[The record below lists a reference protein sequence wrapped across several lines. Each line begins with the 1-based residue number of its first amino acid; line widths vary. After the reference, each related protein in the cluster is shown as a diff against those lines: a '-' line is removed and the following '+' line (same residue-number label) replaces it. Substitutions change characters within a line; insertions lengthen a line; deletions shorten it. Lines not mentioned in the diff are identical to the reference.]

1 MAERHVRGNRSVRAG
16 TGTRPSARENRLREI
31 AALAA
36 REGWTVVDEVCW
48 RRLREQFPQISDRTL
63 RHDLRQSGL
72 PVSALVEGVRLD
84 TLADLARTLL
94 ALAAEDSQEL
104 QRGPQI
110 RMSAARRLVLE
121 ARRTAETVL
130 RNPGIAPDKRA
141 AMEEKFLWIRTWLE
155 NPAVF
160 PTWAPLRLRKV
171 RNPELGERHP

>member
-1 MAERHVRGNRSVRAG
+1 MAERHAKGNRSARAG
-16 TGTRPSARENRLREI
+16 TATRPSVRENRLREI

-48 RRLREQFPQISDRTL
+48 RRLREQFPELSERTL
-63 RHDLRQSGL
+63 RHDLRQTGL

-84 TLADLARTLL
+84 TLEHLARTLL
-94 ALAAEDSQEL
+94 ALAAQDSQERQL
-104 QRGPQI
+104 QPQI
-110 RMSAARRLVLE
+110 RISPARRLVLE

-130 RNPGIAPDKRA
+130 RNPRIAPEKRA

-171 RNPELGERHP
+171 RNPELDERHP